1 MNNLQLKTRIAQ
13 NVGIASSGDDSAEEW
28 QRVQDEVNEA
38 IVDILLRTRINMRG
52 VTLNLTAGIDEYEFG
67 SSVLQIHNL
76 YRGTQEL
83 EEAEPGDIS
92 RYQDISAGG
101 AYAVVGYNRIALS
114 WLAAAGETL
123 EAWYTPAPTPMTA
136 DTHDPSTAT
145 YGNIPLQFHQA
156 IVNRACWYLADYA
169 GDQGSGRG
177 DKYKTW
183 YEGKEGDC
191 GPGTDIGRI
200 RTFTNRRLNSGSR
213 RRRRSRAAQ
222 AIVSDAYPNFWVG

>member
-52 VTLNLTAGIDEYEFG
+52 VTLSLTAGIDEYEFG
-67 SSVLQIHNL
+67 ASVLQIHNL

-83 EEAEPGDIS
+83 EEASPGDIS
-92 RYQDISAGG
+92 RYQEISSGG
-101 AYAVVGYNRIALS
+101 AYAVIGYNRIAFS
-114 WLAAAGETL
+114 WPAAAGETL
-123 EAWYTPAPTPMTA
+123 EAWYTPAPTAMTL
-136 DTHDPSTAT
+136 DGNDPATAAF
-145 YGNIPLQFHQA
+145 GNIPLQFHQA
-156 IVNRACWYLADYA
+156 IVNRSCWYLADFA

-177 DKYKTW
+177 DKYKAW
-183 YEGKEGDC
+183 YEGADGMA

-200 RTFTNRRLNSGSR
+200 STFVNRRLNSGSR
-213 RRRRSRAAQ
+213 KRRRPRVAQ
-222 AIVSDAYPNFWVG
+222 GIVSDAYPNFWVG